1 MELCVNDKT
10 TANPSAEDISQAIDA
25 APHPED
31 WYLVLESQ
39 DGSSLDVSVEPGGTY
54 EVLATDDEDREA
66 RAMSL
71 TAHQLTAILLKYHA
85 GNAAWREGFSWSAA
99 DSAAAR
105 PAAAASGGSP
115 PGWALGIVVGS
126 VVLVV
131 LTIMIVRGTGAH
143 SPLID
148 SDYFY
153 VGLIAAPMVVLIV
166 VAVLAKMLE
175 VHRAAAWSTAMG
187 RVVKSG
193 TEAQRHQFAGEQTE
207 VKTVPVVQYEFS
219 AGGRTWRGSRISIG
233 EDSGGAN
240 TADTLARYRE
250 GAVVTVYY
258 DPANPKNCVLERDIP
273 KGVGKGLAIL
283 VGFGVVLAAIIYV
296 LVTIAPGLVEQR
308 FPKANS
314 AVVVIAAAVGV
325 LVLLFFIAS
334 RRVSRK
340 AADWPLVRGT
350 ILQSGTEKVESRL
363 QGRQQIVYAPV
374 VEYRYRV
381 SDVDYVSRQIK
392 LGVRVSGSPSYA
404 AGVAARYPQ
413 GGTVDVHY
421 DPANPSSAALEN
433 PTGTSWLLLVVAMVC
448 FGVAA
453 YASGAF
459 S

>member
-1 MELCVNDKT
+1 MELSVNDKI
-10 TANPSAEDISQAIDA
+10 TANPSADEIGQAIDA

-31 WYLVLESQ
+31 WYLVLESE
-39 DGSSLDVSVEPGGTY
+39 DGSSLDVNAEPGGTY
-54 EVLATDDEDREA
+54 EVIATDKDDREA
-66 RAMSL
+66 RATSL
-71 TAHQLTAILLKYHA
+71 TARQIKAILLKYHA
-85 GNAAWREGFSWSAA
+85 GDAEWRDGFSWSTAN
-99 DSAAAR
+99 SASAR
-105 PAAAASGGSP
+105 PAAPARGGSP
-115 PGWALGIVVGS
+115 PAWALGIVVGT
-126 VVLVV
+126 VVLVI
-131 LTIMIVRGTGAH
+131 LTFMVVRGTGAH

-175 VHRAAAWSTAMG
+175 VHRAAAWSTGVG

-193 TEAQRHQFAGEQTE
+193 TEAQHHRFAGGETE

-219 AGGRTWRGSRISIG
+219 AGGRTWRGNRISIG
-233 EDSGGAN
+233 EDAGGAN
-240 TADTLARYRE
+240 IQDTLARYRQ

-283 VGFGVVLAAIIYV
+283 LGFGVVLAAVIYL
-296 LVTIAPGLVEQR
+296 LVTIAPGLVEEC

-325 LVLLFFIAS
+325 LVLLFFFAS
-334 RRVSRK
+334 YRFSRK

-350 ILQSGTEKVESRL
+350 ILQSGTEKVESRVEN
-363 QGRQQIVYAPV
+363 RRQIVHVPV

-392 LGVRVSGSPSYA
+392 LGVKISGSQRYA
-404 AGVAARYPQ
+404 AGVAARYPE

-433 PTGTSWLLLVVAMVC
+433 PTGMSWLLLVVALAC

-453 YASGAF
+453 YASGAL